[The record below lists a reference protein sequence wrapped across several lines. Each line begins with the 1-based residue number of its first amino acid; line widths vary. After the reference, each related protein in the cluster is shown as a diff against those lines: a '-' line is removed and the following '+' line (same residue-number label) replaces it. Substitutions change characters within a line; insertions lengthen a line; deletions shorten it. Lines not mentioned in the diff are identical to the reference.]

1 MIGKGILNLAGG
13 VLPRMSGGREA
24 VEDVALKG
32 VKGKAGQ
39 VLSVRLK
46 MSEGVV
52 DDEGEGGRG
61 GVTKERIRC
70 VPQATSQA
78 PDGFVQTLKPKPE
91 TLTSQAADG
100 FVQTLNPKP

>member
-1 MIGKGILNLAGG
+1 VIGKGILNLAGG

-46 MSEGVV
+46 LSDGVV
-52 DDEGEGGRG
+52 DDEEGEGGKG

-70 VPQATSQA
+70 DSQA
-78 PDGFVQTLKPKPE
+78 
-91 TLTSQAADG
+91 TSQAADG
-100 FVQTLNPKP
+100 FVQTLNPKPYTLKPLVRQPTALYKP